1 MPSCRAHGSIL
12 NNSGQLSVSQV
23 CVHPLTELAPH
34 GSILNNSGQLSISQV
49 CVRHLAEPAAVH
61 GALVDLL
68 GGDDREGDRVR
79 EGDASEG
86 GDEDHGAGQRR
97 ALAGLVH
104 QRSGPHGHH
113 HIPLLHRAQGGRW
126 LWVCVHVWVF
136 VCGFGFVCVFTLTI
150 GEVTLGCWQSHANV
164 EVVRISGSVMMALFS
179 KLGLFFIIYGF
190 G

>member
-12 NNSGQLSVSQV
+12 NNSGQLSISQV

-49 CVRHLAEPAAVH
+49 CVRHLTEPATVH

-126 LWVCVHVWVF
+126 LWVWVHVWVF
-136 VCGFGFVCVFTLTI
+136 VCVCLCVCRSRCVCVCVC
-150 GEVTLGCWQSHANV
+150 VTCLYV
-164 EVVRISGSVMMALFS
+164 
-179 KLGLFFIIYGF
+179 
-190 G
+190 